1 MKKRCQVKSSCLV
14 GLQTGRHTFKRLIF
28 LTLSLIFLSWSSA
41 SFACSVHDHGCIFHS
56 FNSTVQVNP
65 PIVPTNN
72 NALVIYAIGT
82 NGIGGTSSAI
92 DFDNKVLLPANTG
105 DKFLVGSPTNYN
117 IPTGP
122 YIVSSTSYGAAN
134 PPPVWSPAG
143 GAGALQVYPSQYQ
156 VIFNQNT
163 AVAKHTGDL
172 NGGEN
177 GNIPNATGCP
187 NKPGAANCEA
197 VVVTGNV
204 PNGLYE
210 QKVRIF
216 NFQNTPNPQVDIQ
229 YGAYVTGQLAMVNA
243 SHETN
248 ATASFA
254 HLSGNGD
261 ITPTAVYEVYN
272 RGFNPHASG
281 TAWFDRSKNRI
292 SGYSNPYQQGTHVY
306 QDKFITNTL
315 TRTTVQGNGD
325 SSQHSTN
332 TYGVVKIDLGGYVEV
347 MKPVIPQIPM
357 LPDNSNKL
365 LTGAGSLL
373 GSSLLMMSSGQGASA
388 LKLPSYFDFGHGLI
402 SEYTESSLNN
412 SKVRIGDDFTIRYR
426 TPAGG
431 VSYGNQYF
439 STASAGKVFKAG
451 GIVVSV
457 ASQGVEV
464 AEAFQFDDGGV
475 IGKNTTIQAAGTV
488 GNIGGGILGGAVGG
502 SLLVTGGVLSGTACV
517 ASVICPVLVIGG
529 LAVGGAWIGET
540 AEEKA
545 VKWQLNNLYK

>member
-65 PIVPTNN
+65 PIVQTNN

-82 NGIGGTSSAI
+82 NGIGGTPSAI

-272 RGFNPHASG
+272 RGFNPYASG

-332 TYGVVKIDLGGYVEV
+332 TYSVVKMDLGAYVPPAPVLDPHPMFTAFMQSSSQLGVPFTQLGSMPSFAGINAPYTMEV
-347 MKPVIPQIPM
+347 MESEVAKNRSAKDFGISTKCANFDMQCNQSLGIIVSAMNKYNGNVADARTEVDIARWQIGREVTTENGKNLRNAEHYLAARDQGYNPAFVVGYSYYARFFG
-357 LPDNSNKL
+357 NSNKEMQLYEVKFGLDGYTDFL
-365 LTGAGSLL
+365 L
-373 GSSLLMMSSGQGASA
+373 
-388 LKLPSYFDFGHGLI
+388 
-402 SEYTESSLNN
+402 
-412 SKVRIGDDFTIRYR
+412 
-426 TPAGG
+426 
-431 VSYGNQYF
+431 
-439 STASAGKVFKAG
+439 FK
-451 GIVVSV
+451 
-457 ASQGVEV
+457 
-464 AEAFQFDDGGV
+464 
-475 IGKNTTIQAAGTV
+475 
-488 GNIGGGILGGAVGG
+488 
-502 SLLVTGGVLSGTACV
+502 
-517 ASVICPVLVIGG
+517 
-529 LAVGGAWIGET
+529 
-540 AEEKA
+540 
-545 VKWQLNNLYK
+545 